1 MIETYKVFNRNIFND
16 NRGSLSETFKQS
28 EFEKQLKIKVN
39 FVQDNFVESH
49 KNVLRGLHYQSA
61 PRTQGKYISVLQGD
75 IFDVIVDIRKY
86 SNNYGKWYGFNLSS
100 LNANSLWVPNGFAHG
115 FLTLSEKSIVLYK
128 LTDFYSKTHDRSI
141 RWDSKTLAI
150 NWPNSKKILLSE
162 KDKLAKEFNKN
173 IFL

>member
-1 MIETYKVFNRNIFND
+1 MIETYKVFTRNIFND

-49 KNVLRGLHYQSA
+49 KNVLRGLHYQTA
-61 PRTQGKYISVLQGD
+61 PKTQGKYISVLQGE

-86 SNNYGKWYGFNLSS
+86 SKNYGKWYGFILSS
-100 LNANSLWVPNGFAHG
+100 SNANSLWVPNGFAHG